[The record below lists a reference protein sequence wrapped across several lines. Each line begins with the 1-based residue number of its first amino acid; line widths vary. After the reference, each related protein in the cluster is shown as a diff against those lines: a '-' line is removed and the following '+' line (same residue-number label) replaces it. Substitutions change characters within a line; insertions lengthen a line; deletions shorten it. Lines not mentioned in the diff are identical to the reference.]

1 MKSKIYEGFLRHRR
15 HTPRSNKFTYQV
27 AMFYLRLDEI
37 DELCAASWLWSSR
50 RRALGEFR
58 RSDFLGDPQQ
68 PLESAV
74 RGRILQET
82 GQQHSGPIYL
92 LANLRCF
99 GLIMNP
105 IACYYCFNEDET
117 RLEYIVAEVNNTP
130 WDERHSYVLTAPADA
145 EILKV
150 EFDKAFHVS
159 PFNPMEMR
167 YHWCSNTP
175 HKQLLLHLEN
185 RQQGE
190 RVFDAT
196 LSLAGRELSPKQLDL
211 ALLRYPLMSAKVALA
226 IYWQAL
232 KLAIKRVPFFA
243 HPAASS

>member
-1 MKSKIYEGFLRHRR
+1 MRSKIYEGFLRHRR
-15 HTPRSNKFTYQV
+15 HTPRRNTFTYQV

-37 DELCAASWLWSSR
+37 EALCAASWLWSAR

-58 RSDFLGDPQQ
+58 RSDFLGDPTK
-68 PLESAV
+68 PMENEV

-82 GQQHSGPIYL
+82 GKQHAGPIYL

-105 IACYYCFNEDET
+105 IACYYCFSEDES
-117 RLEYIVAEVNNTP
+117 RLEYVVAEVNNTP
-130 WDERHSYVLTAPADA
+130 WDERHSYVLEAPEDS

-150 EFDKAFHVS
+150 QFDKAFHVS

-175 HKQLLLHLEN
+175 QKQLMLHLEN
-185 RQQGE
+185 RQDGE
-190 RVFDAT
+190 SVFDAT
-196 LSLAGRELSPKQLDL
+196 LSLAGRELTARQLDL
-211 ALLRYPLMSAKVALA
+211 AVLRYPLMSAKVALA

-232 KLAIKRVPFFA
+232 KLVVKRVPFFP
-243 HPAASS
+243 HPATSP